1 MPGMAP
7 IAWMAAL
14 RGEGRPGLEEFGYN
28 QSEVVGLFFDAAKVE
43 TASAMSATRA
53 VAGSELLSRMSF
65 VRRSSAGGSKT
76 VTGVRFQ

>member
-65 VRRSSAGGSKT
+65 ADARAPGARK
-76 VTGVRFQ
+76 R